1 MKTLR
6 RNYPNEKILLVC
18 RSGLGEL
25 FLKTGAVDQVFEIR
39 KGDAD
44 SYRKIQSELSQ
55 KEIRLLI
62 SPHESWRTAFFC
74 RKIKAR
80 KKISYASFAKGLF
93 FDDLISKE
101 KNLPEAI
108 RQLSLLK
115 KEDSH
120 LQERI
125 DHYRTHAA
133 TGAEEAG
140 ALLSPPPAW
149 ASMSLREELL
159 KDHGTWEQLYK
170 RLDISASAKKVL
182 LFPGSVWNTKRWTQE
197 GYEETGRA
205 LHKAGYEILVM
216 GAPEEKQLAHKVAR
230 HIPGSHSIAART
242 SIYES
247 LLLIARSSL
256 VIGNDSAAIHMAS
269 AAEIPVVAVFGPT
282 VLEFGFRPWNAKAAV
297 VELKNLSCRPCGKH
311 GHKKC
316 PIGTHEC
323 MNGIAAEEVLRAAR
337 ANL

>member
-6 RNYPNEKILLVC
+6 RNYPKEKILLVC
-18 RSGLGEL
+18 RAGLGEL

-44 SYRKIQSELSQ
+44 SYRKIQDELSQ
-55 KEIRLLI
+55 QQIHLLI
-62 SPHESWRTAFFC
+62 SPHESWRTALFC
-74 RKIKAR
+74 RKIPAQ
-80 KKISYASFAKGLF
+80 KKISYAGFAKGLF
-93 FDDLISKE
+93 FDDLIPKE

-115 KEDSH
+115 KEDPE
-120 LQERI
+120 LKERI
-125 DHYRTHAA
+125 DHYRTQSAS
-133 TGAEEAG
+133 GAEESG
-140 ALLSPPPAW
+140 AMLSPPPVW

-159 KDHGTWEQLYK
+159 KDQNSWGQLHK
-170 RLDISASAKKVL
+170 RLEISPSSKKVL

-197 GYEETGRA
+197 GFEETGRE
-205 LHKAGYEILVM
+205 LHKAGYDILVM
-216 GAPEEKQLAHKVAR
+216 GAPEEKQLAQKVAR

-247 LLLIARSSL
+247 LLLIAHSSL
-256 VIGNDSAAIHMAS
+256 VVGNDSAAIHMAS
-269 AAEIPVVAVFGPT
+269 AAEIPVVAIFGPT
-282 VLEFGFRPWNAKAAV
+282 ILEFGFRPWNARATV
-297 VELKNLSCRPCGKH
+297 VELKNLACRPCGKH

-323 MNGIAAEEVLRAAR
+323 MNGIAAEAVLHAAK
-337 ANL
+337 ASL